1 MKNINLLK
9 KIGLN
14 KYQGAI
20 YLSLVE
26 KGAMTVAGIS
36 RASGL
41 HRPIIYK
48 FLPMLEEL
56 GLIALITKGRQKHY
70 IAQSPEHLRE
80 LLQNINIEFEQSL
93 PELER
98 TFAIQGKQP
107 IVKFFYGK
115 KGISAIFR
123 DLVTSLNKES
133 VYYRFTS
140 NKDLESITKYIPRD
154 YREMRDRKRLDRFVI
169 NNEKAAEKMVLG
181 REVKTIPKEVDA
193 FDYDINQII
202 YGDKVAFMDFN
213 SDTAILIENKKIA
226 DLQRAVFKILYKYL

>member
-1 MKNINLLK
+1 MKNVSLLK

-14 KYQGAI
+14 KYQSAI
-20 YLSLVE
+20 YLSLME

-48 FLPMLEEL
+48 FLPTLEEM
-56 GLIALITKGRQKHY
+56 GLLALITKGKQKHY

-98 TFAIQGKQP
+98 TFVVQGKQP

-123 DLVTSLNKES
+123 DLVTSLDKES

-140 NKDLESITKYIPRD
+140 NKD
-154 YREMRDRKRLDRFVI
+154 
-169 NNEKAAEKMVLG
+169 
-181 REVKTIPKEVDA
+181 
-193 FDYDINQII
+193 
-202 YGDKVAFMDFN
+202 
-213 SDTAILIENKKIA
+213 
-226 DLQRAVFKILYKYL
+226 